1 MIRINCLQVPFKE
14 NVCTIVPVETCN
26 PVTVTKCSDKT
37 KNVRF
42 QINAHRPS
50 LDMPWQIFY
59 VCRCSKTNIDKYM
72 QVCHDVTEDVERD
85 VCMLMTRN
93 DCRQVGFFSI
103 TALSFK
109 IFFVMNCYE
118 SYWWFHCSKEWWKY
132 GFMPFWWTTLNNQV
146 PTKVCNQEEVP
157 LCTKQEVA
165 ETKKV
170 DHHND
175 IQLEKFQWST
185 THYTGVRECPH
196 GGLPRHRWE
205 VHTRCLRL

>member
-1 MIRINCLQVPFKE
+1 MSAGVP
-14 NVCTIVPVETCN
+14 
-26 PVTVTKCSDKT
+26 
-37 KNVRF
+37 R
-42 QINAHRPS
+42 QI
-50 LDMPWQIFY
+50 L
-59 VCRCSKTNIDKYM
+59 TNICRSATMWPKTWSATFACWWLGTTADKWDF
-72 QVCHDVTEDVERD
+72 VP
-85 VCMLMTRN
+85 L
-93 DCRQVGFFSI
+93 

-109 IFFVMNCYE
+109 NLFVMNCYE
-118 SYWWFHCSKEWWKY
+118 SYWWLHHSKEWWKY

-157 LCTKQEVA
+157 LCTKQEMA

-170 DHHND
+170 AHYND
-175 IQLEKFQWST
+175 IRLEKFQWST